1 MTARKTQTIDDFAAP
16 EQYDRRHQFR
26 PKSLAEQDAE
36 WARQEGIQ
44 ARAEER
50 ARRRQQEPAC

>member
-1 MTARKTQTIDDFAAP
+1 MTARKHNTETFLSGESLDARWKNA
-16 EQYDRRHQFR
+16 
-26 PKSLAEQDAE
+26 PKSLREQDAE
-36 WARQEGIQ
+36 WARQECIR